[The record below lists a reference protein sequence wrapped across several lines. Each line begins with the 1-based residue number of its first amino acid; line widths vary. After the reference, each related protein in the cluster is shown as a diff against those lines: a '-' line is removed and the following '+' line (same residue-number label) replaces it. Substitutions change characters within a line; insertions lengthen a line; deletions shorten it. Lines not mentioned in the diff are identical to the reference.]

1 MRLPIHIIGM
11 LQKKT
16 GSDLRLPSD
25 CERLSLDIESQ
36 TGHHLGATTLK
47 RLLGFTPD
55 ERTPHATTLDIIA
68 KFLGFSHWEALIA
81 NELANCS
88 NFDRPKKMARSAD
101 LFIGDEV
108 YIAYEPNR
116 RVTFKY
122 LGDDWFEVVER
133 ENNKLMVGDRLRITI
148 FVLGRAFFA
157 SEVIRDGK
165 NLGTY
170 SAAIST
176 GIRTFYVVR
185 NGSDGNLDFSFL
197 YEGKINRK

>member
-11 LQKKT
+11 LRKQA
-16 GSDLRLPSD
+16 GCDLRLPSD

-36 TGHHLGATTLK
+36 TGYHVGSTTLK
-47 RLLGFTPD
+47 RLLGFTHD

-68 KFLGFSHWEALIA
+68 KYLGFNHWEALIG
-81 NELANCS
+81 NEDVIS
-88 NFDRPKKMARSAD
+88 SKFDRPKKMVCSAD
-101 LFIGDEV
+101 LFIGNEV
-108 YIAYEPNR
+108 DIAYEPNR
-116 RVTFKY
+116 GVTFKY
-122 LGDDWFEVVER
+122 LGDDWFEVVWR

-148 FVLGRAFFA
+148 FVVGRAFFA

-176 GIRTFYVVR
+176 GIRTIFVVR
-185 NGSDGNLDFSFL
+185 NRFD
-197 YEGKINRK
+197 R